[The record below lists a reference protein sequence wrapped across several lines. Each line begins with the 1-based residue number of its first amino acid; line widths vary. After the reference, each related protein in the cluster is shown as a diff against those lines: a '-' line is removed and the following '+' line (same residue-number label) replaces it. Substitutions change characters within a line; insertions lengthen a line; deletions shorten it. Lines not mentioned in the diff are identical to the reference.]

1 MNKFIALSCFL
12 LSIFVVNASES
23 IADSLT
29 SKNSNQGKIHVE
41 VSPTILDT
49 EGMPGYFDVQ
59 WKQWVLLG
67 EPVFNSKIFWG
78 FIGYKKFLFKDM
90 NGKKVNLYPSEI
102 PEEVLREIFI
112 VELDIEG
119 RIDAKALRSIGLD
132 RFKNV
137 YFEIDTGVLGKP
149 AVGNNQ
155 GTENYNTP
163 GSPDW
168 KKLFYQ
174 YSGDEKKY
182 LSEKQAKIIV
192 KHGFEAVEVLSQV
205 TRLDVSIHSVKA
217 WYNDQL
223 KEKQLKKL
231 QEKQQRESQQLAAKH
246 ENRER
251 RYRASQN
258 KSAPSQDDFLAELD
272 AQLAEIDMEE
282 DRQREKNNLEIKHQ
296 HEITEIQKTAQN
308 YRKDLEKQNREY
320 KIMLQAKKDEVAG
333 HVLPAEE
340 LEPFF
345 DSKISRHGYKN
356 AKGDIVIKPTFV
368 DAKDFQIFNKKYAL
382 VSTGSVGCNG
392 AADLNNNAIIDR
404 KGKIVTPNFLYNS
417 FPGGKRAEV
426 WVLKSYDNPRK
437 VYANEDRDNL
447 RNKYLKWEYQTKMR
461 FEVIEY
467 DSNFNRIGS
476 RSETSNENGH
486 WYWLEECFGIEDPDA
501 YESE

>member
-1 MNKFIALSCFL
+1 MNKHIAFLCFVLSVFI
-12 LSIFVVNASES
+12 VNAPES
-23 IADSLT
+23 MADSST
-29 SKNSNQGKIHVE
+29 SKNSSQGKVHVE
-41 VSPTILDT
+41 KSPTILET
-49 EGMPGYFDVQ
+49 EGIPAYFDVQ

-67 EPVFNSKIFWG
+67 EPVFNSKVFWG
-78 FIGYKKFLFKDM
+78 FIWYKQIHFKDM
-90 NGKKVNLYPSEI
+90 NGKNVNLYPSDI
-102 PEEVLREIFI
+102 PEEVLMKIFI
-112 VELDIEG
+112 VNLDIEG
-119 RIDAKALRSIGLD
+119 RIDAEALRSIGLD
-132 RFKNV
+132 RFKDI
-137 YFEIDTGVLGKP
+137 YFKIDTGALGKP
-149 AVGNNQ
+149 AVGKNE

-192 KHGFEAVEVLSQV
+192 KHGFEAVEALSRV

-231 QEKQQRESQQLAAKH
+231 QEKQQRERQQLAAKL
-246 ENRER
+246 ENRKR
-251 RYRASQN
+251 RYQELQE
-258 KSAPSQDDFLAELD
+258 KEKPSQDDFLAELD
-272 AQLAEIDMEE
+272 AQLAQIDMEG
-282 DRQREKNNLEIKHQ
+282 DKQRETNNLEIKHQ

-308 YRKDLEKQNREY
+308 YRENIDKQNREY
-320 KIMLQAKKDEVAG
+320 QIRLQAKNDEVAG

-345 DSKISRHGYKN
+345 DSKMSRHGYKN
-356 AKGDIVIKPTFV
+356 AKGDIVIKPAFIY
-368 DAKDFQIFNKKYAL
+368 ANHFQIFNKKYAL

-437 VYANEDRDNL
+437 VYANKDRDNL

-476 RSETSNENGH
+476 RSETSHENGH
-486 WYWLEECFGIEDPDA
+486 WYWLEHCFGIEEPSD
-501 YESE
+501 